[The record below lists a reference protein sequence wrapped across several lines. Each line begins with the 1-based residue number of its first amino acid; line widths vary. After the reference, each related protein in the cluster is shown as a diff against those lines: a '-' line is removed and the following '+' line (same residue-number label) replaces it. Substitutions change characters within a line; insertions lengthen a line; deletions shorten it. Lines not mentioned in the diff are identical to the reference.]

1 MTEAELKAENS
12 DLRREVEKLKTTVS
26 GNDRIVSRHMT
37 RIGELE
43 AELADKPPADPDP
56 PPADPEDPADPVVPP
71 KPDTADLDARR
82 EALDRR
88 ERALA
93 LALDRGLEPAAV
105 YTMLGLDD
113 LDDEARVDAMA
124 ERDEAQKAELKK
136 ANRRANGRE
145 RPHQSIKLSMEPQS
159 YEDLARMSPDRLA
172 ALPDSTWAQA
182 KQIESAKTTET
193 RRQGHLRAL
202 FGKGGAK

>member
-1 MTEAELKAENS
+1 MAENDGELTELKTRNS
-12 DLRREVEKLKTTVS
+12 DLVREIEKLKTQVS
-26 GNDRIVSRHMT
+26 SHDRTTSKHMA

-43 AELADKPPADPDP
+43 AALADP

-145 RPHQSIKLSMEPQS
+145 RPHQSIKLSLAPQS

-172 ALPDSTWAQA
+172 ALPDSTFERA
-182 KQIESAKTTET
+182 KQIDKAEKTET
-193 RRQGHLRAL
+193 RRQSHFKAL
-202 FGKGGAK
+202 FGSKRGTE

>member
-1 MTEAELKAENS
+1 MPENDDLTALKSENS
-12 DLRREVEKLKTTVS
+12 DLAREVAQLKGRERAHDRTVS
-26 GNDRIVSRHMT
+26 KHMA

-43 AELADKPPADPDP
+43 AALADP

-172 ALPDSTWAQA
+172 ALPDATWAQA